1 MKKILLFLSIG
12 LIISCESTVVEKSAG
27 VANSDGA
34 KYIFGSEDDNQIAI
48 DLVLAYADK
57 NTDLMYEMMT
67 DTIRYWPSQGGE
79 MMVLTRDAVHDVVN
93 QLHSPYDSISRN
105 VWNSVPL
112 VTEGTDYTRVTV
124 AFSESRY
131 LKDGTQEN
139 VRLIDR
145 IFIRDGKIFR
155 IHQWDAE
162 ME

>member
-1 MKKILLFLSIG
+1 MNKILFILTTLFFIG
-12 LIISCESTVVEKSAG
+12 CQQPVEKSAG
-27 VANSDGA
+27 IANSDGA
-34 KYIFGSEDDNQIAI
+34 KYVLGSDDENQIAVN
-48 DLVLAYADK
+48 LVLAYADK
-57 NTDLMYEMMT
+57 DTESMYEMMT
-67 DTIRYWPSQGGE
+67 DTVRYWPPQGGK
-79 MMVLTRDAVHDVVN
+79 MMVMSRDDVYDIVM
-93 QLHSPYDSISRN
+93 QLHSPYDSIKRT

-112 VTEGTDYTRVTV
+112 KTEGSDYTRVTV
-124 AFSESRY
+124 AFSENRF

>member
-1 MKKILLFLSIG
+1 MKKYILLFTVIFFIG
-12 LIISCESTVVEKSAG
+12 CEPTVVEKSAG
-27 VANSDGA
+27 VANSDGD
-34 KYIFGSEDDNQIAI
+34 KYILGSDEDSQLAV
-48 DLVLAYADK
+48 DLVKAYAEK

-67 DTIRYWPSQGGE
+67 DTVRYWPSQGGE
-79 MMVLTRDAVHDVVN
+79 MLVLSRDAVHDVVN
-93 QLHSPYDSISRN
+93 QLRSPYDSITRT

-112 VTEGTDYTRVTV
+112 KTEGSDYSRVTV
-124 AFSESRY
+124 AFSENRF

>member
-1 MKKILLFLSIG
+1 MKKYILLFTVIFFIG
-12 LIISCESTVVEKSAG
+12 CEPTVVEKSAG
-27 VANSDGA
+27 VANSDGD
-34 KYIFGSEDDNQIAI
+34 KYILGSDEDSQLAV
-48 DLVLAYADK
+48 DLVKAYAEK

-67 DTIRYWPSQGGE
+67 DTVRYWPSQGGE
-79 MMVLTRDAVHDVVN
+79 MLVLSRDAVHDVVN
-93 QLHSPYDSISRN
+93 QLHSPYDSITRR

-112 VTEGTDYTRVTV
+112 KTEGSDYSRVTV
-124 AFSESRY
+124 AFSENRF